1 MDSLQDAASSLCRE
15 RDQSE
20 LGERMAKFKRGPA
33 VATRGIPDKKLKSKM
48 RYSERLADEAAY
60 TAAKAEKW
68 LLPSEPGELEVES
81 MERTWQIQQA
91 RHNKKSRPILCCRG
105 G

>member
-1 MDSLQDAASSLCRE
+1 MDSLQDAASLLCRE

-20 LGERMAKFKRGPA
+20 LGVRMAKFKRGPA

-60 TAAKAEKW
+60 TAAKADEW
-68 LLPSEPGELEVES
+68 LLPSEPGELEVEG

-91 RHNKKSRPILCCRG
+91 RHDKSRPSFYCRG